1 MPSAPRVHV
10 RATTKASAAPTLFFD
25 YRRQHGVQIKVA
37 RIFNTYGPFMRE
49 DDGRVVS
56 NLIVQA
62 LRNEPLTIYGEGLQ
76 TRSFCYVD
84 DLVQGIMRL
93 MATPPGFTG
102 PVNLGNPVE
111 VTVLELAERIISLTG
126 SRSRLVRK
134 PIPTDDPTRRCPDIS
149 LAREHLGWEPR
160 VTLDEGLRR
169 TIAWFASQE
178 ASRDVRARE
187 VDRDCA

>member
-1 MPSAPRVHV
+1 
-10 RATTKASAAPTLFFD
+10 
-25 YRRQHGVQIKVA
+25 
-37 RIFNTYGPFMRE
+37 
-49 DDGRVVS
+49 
-56 NLIVQA
+56 
-62 LRNEPLTIYGEGLQ
+62 
-76 TRSFCYVD
+76 
-84 DLVQGIMRL
+84 MRL

-102 PVNLGNPVE
+102 PVNLGTPVE

-126 SRSRLVRK
+126 SHSRLVRK

-160 VTLDEGLRR
+160 VALDEGLRR